1 MDVAVI
7 GTLIPI
13 VAIIGGII
21 MIIFLRKYEN
31 EERMNMIE
39 KGMNPSE
46 NVKPKNT
53 SGPLRFSMLL
63 MGVGIGLLMGYL
75 LESNTRMDEAAY
87 FSMIFLFG
95 GIGLGI
101 AYIIEE
107 RKLKHDN

>member
-1 MDVAVI
+1 MDVAII
-7 GTLIPI
+7 GVFIPI
-13 VAIIGGII
+13 IAIIGGII
-21 MIIFLRKYEN
+21 MIIFLRKYQN

-39 KGMNPSE
+39 KGINPGDITT
-46 NVKPKNT
+46 VRNT

-63 MGVGIGLLMGYL
+63 MGVGIGLLLGYFL
-75 LESNTRMDEAAY
+75 DVNTRMEETAY

-107 RKLKHDN
+107 RKLKRES

>member
-1 MDVAVI
+1 MDVAIV
-7 GTLIPI
+7 GVFIPI
-13 VAIIGGII
+13 VAIIGAII

-31 EERMNMIE
+31 DERMSMIE
-39 KGMNPSE
+39 KGMNPGEIKRSR
-46 NVKPKNT
+46 NT
-53 SGPLRFSMLL
+53 SGPLRLAMLL
-63 MGVGIGLLMGYL
+63 IGVGVGLLMGYF

-107 RKLKHDN
+107 RKWKQES

>member
-7 GTLIPI
+7 GVFIPI

-39 KGMNPSE
+39 KGMNPSDMTR
-46 NVKPKNT
+46 VKNT

-107 RKLKHDN
+107 RKLKKEL

>member
-1 MDVAVI
+1 MEVEII
-7 GTLIPI
+7 GVFIPI

-39 KGMNPSE
+39 KGMNPGE
-46 NVKPKNT
+46 IKKTRNT
-53 SGPLRFSMLL
+53 SGPLRFACLL
-63 MGVGIGLLMGYL
+63 MGVGVGLLMGYV
-75 LESNTRMDEAAY
+75 LESNTRMAEAAY

-107 RKLKHDN
+107 RKLKQES

>member
-7 GTLIPI
+7 GVFIPI

-39 KGMNPSE
+39 KGMNPGEIKKSR
-46 NVKPKNT
+46 NT
-53 SGPLRFSMLL
+53 SGPLRFSLLL
-63 MGVGIGLLMGYL
+63 MGVGVGLLMGYL
-75 LESNTRMDEAAY
+75 LEANTRMDEAAY

-107 RKLKHDN
+107 KKLREES